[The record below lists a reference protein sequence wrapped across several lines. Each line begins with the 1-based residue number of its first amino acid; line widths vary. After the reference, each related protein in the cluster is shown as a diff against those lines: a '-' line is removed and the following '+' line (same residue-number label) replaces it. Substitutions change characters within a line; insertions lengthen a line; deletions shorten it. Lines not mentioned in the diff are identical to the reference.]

1 MNMNALPKRLKNLTY
16 TIVVSLLLFFSVT
29 TLAAPALFAAQ
40 SQSDINARA
49 NNQACESIGGCSGGE
64 AALSKTIATVINIL
78 SAIGGIIAIILIII
92 GGVKYMT
99 SGGDSNSAANAR
111 NTVLYAIVGLI
122 IVVFAQ
128 VIVRFVLQQV

>member
-1 MNMNALPKRLKNLTY
+1 MKDIIKKITTTSLIVMSLSSIIFLSAPTTPAFADAKSEVCNAIGVGAGRP
-16 TIVVSLLLFFSVT
+16 
-29 TLAAPALFAAQ
+29 
-40 SQSDINARA
+40 
-49 NNQACESIGGCSGGE
+49 CENGE
-64 AALSKTIATVINIL
+64 SRITRIIATVINLL
-78 SAIGGIIAIILIII
+78 SAIGGIIAVILIII

-111 NTVLYAIVGLI
+111 NTILYAIVGLI